1 MHVTLVQHHVLD
13 RFVQEAYRR
22 VGLSEADAKMA
33 STALVTTDAWGV
45 FTHGTKS
52 LTPYLRRLQR
62 GGLRAQGRPRVVSEG
77 GAWVTVDGDAAL
89 GLVTSTFA
97 MHQAMAKARLEGV
110 GLCTVRNSCH
120 FGAAGYYA
128 WLAAREGLI
137 GLSMAND
144 VPTVAAPGSRG
155 PVTGSNP
162 FSYAVPAGRYP
173 PLLLDMSIATVAL
186 GKVFAARD
194 KGEPIPANWIVD
206 GNGQPTT
213 DASGLPGRGAL
224 MPAAGHKGYGLAL
237 LIETL
242 AGLLSGAGFTSR
254 VGSWLWDD
262 GTKPTHH
269 GAAFIAIDINAFMPS
284 AEFLKR
290 VETLIEEIHTA
301 PRADGVDRLYMPGE
315 MEWERYERALKQ
327 GIPLPDDVLGALR
340 TAAELVGLDPPSEAL
355 A

>member
-1 MHVTLVQHHVLD
+1 MRGMFVQYHVLEC
-13 RFVQEAYRR
+13 FVREAFRR
-22 VGLSEADAKMA
+22 VGLPDADAE
-33 STALVTTDAWGV
+33 TAAEVLVTTDAWGV

-52 LTPYLRRLQR
+52 LAPYLRRLQR
-62 GGLRAQGRPRVVSEG
+62 GGLRPQGRAQVVSEG
-77 GAWVTVDGDAAL
+77 GAWVTVDGDSAL
-89 GLVTSTFA
+89 GVVTSTFA
-97 MHQAMAKARLEGV
+97 MRQAMVKARQQGIGFCV
-110 GLCTVRNSCH
+110 VRNSCH
-120 FGAAGYYA
+120 FGAAGYYT
-128 WLAAREGLI
+128 WLAAREGFI

-144 VPTVAAPGSRG
+144 IPTVAAPGSRG

-162 FSYAVPAGRYP
+162 FSYAIPAGRYP

-186 GKVFAARD
+186 GKVFAMHE

-213 DASGLPGRGAL
+213 DPSGLPGRGAL

-262 GTKPTHH
+262 GTKPTCH
-269 GAAFIAIDINAFMPS
+269 GATFIAIDVNTLMPS
-284 AEFLKR
+284 AQFLQR
-290 VETLIEEIHTA
+290 VDTLIEEIHSA
-301 PRADGVDRLYMPGE
+301 PRADGVDRLYVPGE
-315 MEWERYERALKQ
+315 MEWERYDRALKQ
-327 GIPLPDDVLGALR
+327 GIPLPDDVVASLR
-340 TAAELVGLDPPSEAL
+340 TAAELVGLDLPSEVL

>member
-1 MHVTLVQHHVLD
+1 MPGTSVQYDVLD
-13 RFVQEAYRR
+13 CFVREAFRR
-22 VGLSEADAKMA
+22 VGLSVTDAETA
-33 STALVTTDAWGV
+33 SAVLVTTDAWGV

-52 LTPYLRRLQR
+52 LAPYLRRLQR
-62 GGLRAQGRPRVVSEG
+62 GGLRPGGSPRVVSEG

-97 MHQAMAKARLEGV
+97 MRQAMAKARLQGIGLGV
-110 GLCTVRNSCH
+110 VRNSCH

-128 WLAAREGLI
+128 WLAAREGFI

-144 VPTVAAPGSRG
+144 IPTVAAPGSRG

-194 KGEPIPANWIVD
+194 KGEMIPANWIVD
-206 GNGQPTT
+206 GNGLPTT
-213 DASGLPGRGAL
+213 DPSGLPGRGAL

-262 GTKPTHH
+262 GTKLTNH
-269 GAAFIAIDINAFMPS
+269 GATFIAIDVSAFMPS
-284 AEFLKR
+284 AQFWGR
-290 VETLIEEIHTA
+290 VEALIEEIRAA
-301 PRADGVDRLYMPGE
+301 PRADGVDRLYVPGE
-315 MEWERYERALKQ
+315 MEWERYERAMEQ
-327 GIPLPDDVLGALR
+327 GIPLPADVVASLR
-340 TAAELVGLDPPSEAL
+340 TAAELVGSEL
-355 A
+355 PIELLP

>member
-1 MHVTLVQHHVLD
+1 
-13 RFVQEAYRR
+13 
-22 VGLSEADAKMA
+22 
-33 STALVTTDAWGV
+33 
-45 FTHGTKS
+45 
-52 LTPYLRRLQR
+52 
-62 GGLRAQGRPRVVSEG
+62 
-77 GAWVTVDGDAAL
+77 
-89 GLVTSTFA
+89 LVTSTFA
-97 MHQAMAKARLEGV
+97 MRQAMTKARLQGI

-128 WLAAREGLI
+128 WLAAREGFI

-144 VPTVAAPGSRG
+144 IPTVAAPGSRR

-186 GKVFAARD
+186 GKVFAMHE

-213 DASGLPGRGAL
+213 DPSGLPRQGAL
-224 MPAAGHKGYGLAL
+224 LPAAGHKGYGLAL

-269 GAAFIAIDINAFMPS
+269 GAAFIAIDVNALMPS
-284 AEFLKR
+284 AQFLQR
-290 VETLIEEIHTA
+290 VETLIEEIHSA
-301 PRADGVDRLYMPGE
+301 PRAVGVDRLYVPGE
-315 MEWERYERALKQ
+315 MEWERHDRALKQ
-327 GIPLPDDVLGALR
+327 GIPLPDDVVASLR
-340 TAAELVGLDPPSEAL
+340 TAAGLVGLKLPSEVL